1 MQDYKE
7 YSTKEAIA
15 NRRSIRKFKSES
27 FSDEILMELL
37 EAARLAPS
45 GCNSQPWRFKIVR
58 DETTKKQLQKFS
70 YDQKF
75 VSEAPLVLVVC
86 ADVQAYLDGRVSGV
100 QDLGEIGVFDDEICE
115 ILHKT
120 TKTKSQL
127 KIEDLQKSVAFNIAI
142 AVEHIALR
150 ALDFGLGTC
159 WMRLI
164 DEKAISQLFGW
175 DKNLYPVAVLPIGY
189 PDENPSPRKRI
200 AIEHLLID

>member
-1 MQDYKE
+1 MQAYKE
-7 YSTKEAIA
+7 YSTKEAIE

-27 FSDEILMELL
+27 FSDEVLMELL

-58 DETTKKQLQKFS
+58 DEATKLKLQEFS
-70 YDQKF
+70 FDQKF
-75 VSEAPLVLVVC
+75 LSQAPVVLVIC
-86 ADVQAYLDGRVSGV
+86 ADIQAYLDGRVSGV
-100 QDLGEIGVFDDEICE
+100 QDLGEIGVFDDKICE

-120 TKTKSQL
+120 TKAKSQH

-142 AVEHIALR
+142 AIEHIALR

-164 DEKAISQLFGW
+164 DEKAISQLFEW
-175 DKNLYPVAVLPIGY
+175 DKNLYPVAILPIGY

-200 AIEHLLID
+200 AIEDLLID

>member
-1 MQDYKE
+1 MKDYKE
-7 YSTKEAIA
+7 LSTKEAIA
-15 NRRSIRKFKSES
+15 NRRSIRKFKTDTI
-27 FSDEILMELL
+27 SDEILMELL
-37 EAARLAPS
+37 ESARLAPS

-58 DETTKKQLQKFS
+58 DEATKKQLQTFS
-70 YDQKF
+70 FDQKF
-75 VSEAPLVLVVC
+75 VSEAPVVLVVC

-100 QDLGEIGVFDDEICE
+100 QDLGEIGVFDDDICE
-115 ILHKT
+115 ILNKT
-120 TKTKSQL
+120 TKAKSLL

-164 DEKAISQLFGW
+164 DEKAIREYFEW

-189 PDENPSPRKRI
+189 PDEFPSARKRR
-200 AIEHLLID
+200 AIGDLIID

>member
-1 MQDYKE
+1 MKNHRE
-7 YSTKEAIA
+7 LSTKEAIA
-15 NRRSIRKFKSES
+15 NRRSIRKFKSDP

-37 EAARLAPS
+37 ESARLAPS

-58 DETTKKQLQKFS
+58 DAETKQALQNFS
-70 YDQKF
+70 YNQKF
-75 VSEAPLVLVVC
+75 VSEAPVVLVVC

-120 TKTKSQL
+120 TKAKSQL
-127 KIEDLQKSVAFNIAI
+127 KIEDLSKSVAFNIAI

-164 DEKAISQLFGW
+164 DEKAIRKLFGW
-175 DKNLYPVAVLPIGY
+175 DNNLYPVVVLPIGY
-189 PDENPSPRKRI
+189 PAEAPSPRKRRPMEELI
-200 AIEHLLID
+200 IE

>member
-1 MQDYKE
+1 MNHYNE
-7 YSTKEAIA
+7 LSTKEAIK
-15 NRRSIRKFKSES
+15 NRRSIRKFKPET

-58 DETTKKQLQKFS
+58 DEVTKKQLQKFA

-75 VSEAPLVLVVC
+75 VSQAPIVLVVC
-86 ADVQAYLDGRVSGV
+86 ADVQGYFDGRVSGV

-120 TKTKSQL
+120 TKAKSQL
-127 KIEDLQKSVAFNIAI
+127 KIEDVQKSVAFNIAI
-142 AVEHIALR
+142 AIEHIALR

-164 DEKAISQLFGW
+164 NENAIRKYFAW
-175 DKNLYPVAVLPIGY
+175 DKNLYPVAIIPIGY
-189 PDENPSPRKRI
+189 PDETPSPRKRLS
-200 AIEHLLID
+200 IEEIIIG

>member
-1 MQDYKE
+1 MENYKE

-15 NRRSIRKFKSES
+15 NRRSIRKFKTET

-58 DETTKKQLQKFS
+58 DAATKQKLQAFS
-70 YDQKF
+70 FDQKF
-75 VSEAPLVLVVC
+75 VSEAPVVLVVC
-86 ADVQAYLDGRVSGV
+86 ADTQAYLDGRVSGV
-100 QDLGEIGVFDDEICE
+100 QDLGEIGVFNNEICE

-120 TKTKSQL
+120 TKAKSQL
-127 KIEDLQKSVAFNIAI
+127 KIEDLSKSVAFNIAI
-142 AVEHIALR
+142 AIEHIALR

-164 DEKAISQLFGW
+164 DEKAIRQFFGW
-175 DKNLYPVAVLPIGY
+175 DKTLYPVAVLPIGY
-189 PDENPSPRKRI
+189 PDENPSARKR
-200 AIEHLLID
+200 LLIEEMIID